1 MGNKEQQ
8 EQFGGLELGIR
19 IPQSFCS
26 EMFFLEK
33 IGDSCS
39 KERKKLTNLRAKF
52 GPAILFLR
60 MGGGQFERKF
70 S

>member
-1 MGNKEQQ
+1 VCSSLSLSSLSLSVCVCVRRICGNREVGNKEQQ
-8 EQFGGLELGIR
+8 GQFGGLELGIR

-39 KERKKLTNLRAKF
+39 KERKK
-52 GPAILFLR
+52 
-60 MGGGQFERKF
+60 
-70 S
+70 

>member
-8 EQFGGLELGIR
+8 GQLGGLELGIR

-26 EMFFLEK
+26 EMLFLEK

-39 KERKKLTNLRAKF
+39 KEGRN
-52 GPAILFLR
+52 
-60 MGGGQFERKF
+60 
-70 S
+70 